1 MQYAKLHVV
10 IESAGGEVI
19 LCNSDITRSVSDAKL
34 LADTA
39 CIMWADISQDS
50 DPATRSWFQ
59 RIQQLLARYV
69 TLLYVLKKNRMK
81 HQQQRQISVFYNHK
95 AVGSG
100 HD

>member
-69 TLLYVLKKNRMK
+69 TLLYVLKKKQNETPAAK
-81 HQQQRQISVFYNHK
+81 TDQRFLQS
-95 AVGSG
+95 
-100 HD
+100 